1 MRIIFKGYFG
11 WFVLIP
17 VAILMLTGVV
27 LLFDAAGVPEVIV
40 SGVVLFG
47 VLIFFG
53 RRIYMKYNEK

>member
-11 WFVLIP
+11 WFALIL
-17 VAILMLTGVV
+17 VAILMLTAVV
-27 LLFDAAGVPEVIV
+27 LLFDAVGVPEVIV
-40 SGVVLFG
+40 SGMVLFG